1 MGARLMNTAGLVPRH
16 GVEERAMHD
25 GGSPR

>member
-1 MGARLMNTAGLVPRH
+1 MGARLMNTAGLVLRH
-16 GVEERAMHD
+16 DAWDGARHD